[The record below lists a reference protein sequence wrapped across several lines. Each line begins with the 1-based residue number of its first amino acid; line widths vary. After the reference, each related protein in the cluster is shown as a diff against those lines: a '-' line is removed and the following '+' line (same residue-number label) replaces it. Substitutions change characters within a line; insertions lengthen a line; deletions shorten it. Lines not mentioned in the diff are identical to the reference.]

1 MLAIFINR
9 VKSEGHING
18 VVPNLVDNGL
28 SILQYAD
35 DTIIFL
41 NHDLERAKNLKLL
54 LCPFE

>member
-1 MLAIFINR
+1 
-9 VKSEGHING
+9 
-18 VVPNLVDNGL
+18 VPNLVDDGL

-54 LCPFE
+54 LCAFE